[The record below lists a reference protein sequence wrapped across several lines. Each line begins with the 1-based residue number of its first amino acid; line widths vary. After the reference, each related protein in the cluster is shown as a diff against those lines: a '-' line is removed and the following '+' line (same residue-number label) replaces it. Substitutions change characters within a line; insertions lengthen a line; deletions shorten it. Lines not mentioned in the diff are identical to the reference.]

1 MIRIRVFPIIK
12 KKIRVFLKNQLNGK
26 AWRKKKEILQKKKIY
41 IYIYI
46 FLEKKKKKKKRIV
59 GCHILI
65 GVIVANLNFSSGLV
79 DVKWFS
85 GCEVIL

>member
-1 MIRIRVFPIIK
+1 MQNKF
-12 KKIRVFLKNQLNGK
+12 FFFFF
-26 AWRKKKEILQKKKIY
+26 
-41 IYIYI
+41 
-46 FLEKKKKKKKRIV
+46 FLEKKKRKKKRIV
-59 GCHILI
+59 GCRILI

>member
-1 MIRIRVFPIIK
+1 ME
-12 KKIRVFLKNQLNGK
+12 
-26 AWRKKKEILQKKKIY
+26 KKKEDLAKKKYIY
-41 IYIYI
+41 IYIYF